1 VKPLL
6 IIALLAGQT
15 FYEWTDASG
24 QTHYTDDPSTI
35 PAKAKRRV
43 TQGAEP
49 VLVTAGADAGVRAA
63 GRRDAGVVAQN
74 KPGPASQD
82 TCELAQQKVRELERR
97 IAEAKDKAAAD
108 EQAANERCQQQL
120 RQFGDGAFAQ
130 CMAARQSRGRAS
142 SYEKELEAAKDELR
156 KAQVGGCS

>member
-24 QTHYTDDPSTI
+24 QAHYTDDPSTI
-35 PAKAKRRV
+35 PANARRRV

-49 VLVTAGADAGVRAA
+49 VLVTTAGDAGVRAA
-63 GRRDAGVVAQN
+63 VKRDAGVAPQR
-74 KPGPASQD
+74 PPAPAGPD
-82 TCELAQQKVRELERR
+82 TCELAQQKVREIERR
-97 IAEAKDKAAAD
+97 IAEGKDKAAAD

-130 CMAARQSRGRAS
+130 CMAARQSRVRS
-142 SYEKELEAAKDELR
+142 NSHEKELEAARDELR